1 MPKVTN
7 RLRLWKKSVVVGMSA
22 VLLSTGGSV
31 FAAQD
36 ISGKGHQDMESRIQ
50 MEYLDRGLI
59 AVKTGEGV
67 FLSWRLLAQ
76 EVSGSNETGLT
87 GTDFHVYRDNKLIG
101 EVTDSTNFND
111 SAGKPGSSY
120 FVSAVI
126 GGKEVDQ
133 SAPVTPWN
141 NGYYDLPIQKPADG
155 ITPAGEAYSYSAN
168 DMSVGDVDGDGQ
180 LEYFVKWE
188 PSNAKD
194 VSQVGY
200 TGNTY
205 IDAYTFEGE
214 LLYRIDLGVNIRSGA
229 HYTQLLVYDFDSDG
243 KAELMFKTAPGTKV
257 LRYNTQGKL
266 ISEKYIT
273 MLDEDL
279 AAGYTNKDDYRLS
292 SDGYYEHI
300 VDMFMNWHDYE
311 EVVNGSWPQT
321 LEEAFGI
328 QPKYKYPLSRADAE
342 QLTDYF
348 MDVFAPSK
356 DANRNKFR
364 QFEGFILS
372 GPEYLSVFEG
382 ASGDELKTVRYKP
395 ERSDDGLRWGDYAM
409 NRIEP
414 GNRVDRF
421 LSGVAYLDGEQPYAV
436 FARGYYTRT
445 TLISYSWDGTD
456 LKEYWYVDS
465 GWTPMTNPFRDGPHG
480 RPGTDP
486 EYGQITTQGAHSL
499 SVADVDGD
507 GKQEVVYGS
516 TTIDHDGSVLSNS
529 SAVMPPESASPG
541 VVANLGHGDALHV
554 ANIDPT
560 REGLEVF
567 MVHEGGPYAPY
578 GYALRDAKTGKV
590 IYGAYTGKDTG
601 RGMIGDIDPDHPGL
615 ETWAVGVYTAQGEK
629 ISDKAPGTNMSIKWS
644 KDMTTQII
652 NGSLENTPTI
662 DDWKKGTV
670 LTAEGT
676 RTNNHTKGTPSL
688 VADVFGDWR
697 EEMLV
702 RTVDSSA
709 IRIYTNIEVTEHK
722 LHTLLHDPQ
731 YRAGVA
737 TQNTG
742 YNQPVYTSY
751 YFASDTD
758 FNKVNVPNLLIPGL
772 LNALEQLH
780 ATYVEEGDLKGPV
793 VSQTTNSL
801 KQARHLLDKKSLK
814 QASSFLEKYI
824 SQLNKRNSKDT
835 VSKRAKL
842 NLIHHAE
849 MLIDQWKQ

>member
-1 MPKVTN
+1 MPHVKPKFHG
-7 RLRLWKKSVVVGMSA
+7 WKKVIATGISA
-22 VLLSTGGSV
+22 VLFSTGGTA

-36 ISGKGHQDMESRIQ
+36 TSGKGHQNMENRIQ

-59 AVKTGEGV
+59 AVKTGEGN

-76 EVSGSNETGLT
+76 EVSGSSETGLT
-87 GTDFHVYRDNKLIG
+87 GTDFHVYRDGKFVG
-101 EVTDSTNFND
+101 EVTNSTNFLD
-111 SAGKPGSSY
+111 PAGVAGSSY
-120 FVSAVI
+120 YVSAVSN
-126 GGKEVDQ
+126 GKEVDQ
-133 SAPVTPWN
+133 SNSVMPWN

-180 LEYFVKWE
+180 LEYFVKWD

-205 IDAYTFEGE
+205 VDAYTLTGE

-229 HYTQLLVYDFDSDG
+229 HYTQFLVYDFDGDG
-243 KAELMFKTAPGTKV
+243 KAELMFKTAPGTKI
-257 LRYNTQGKL
+257 LHYNKQGEQTSEEY
-266 ISEKYIT
+266 ISV
-273 MLDEDL
+273 LDEDL
-279 AAGYTNKDDYRLS
+279 AAGYTNEDDYRVS
-292 SDGYYEHI
+292 REGYYEHM
-300 VDMFMNWHDYE
+300 VDMFMDWHDYE
-311 EVVNGSWPQT
+311 EVRNGSWSQT

-328 QPKYKYPLSRADAE
+328 EPKYEYPLSRADAE

-364 QFEGFILS
+364 EFEGFILS
-372 GPEYLSVFEG
+372 GPEYLTVFEG
-382 ASGDELKTVRYKP
+382 ATGQELKTIRYKP
-395 ERSDDGLRWGDYAM
+395 GRTDDGLRWGDYAM

-421 LSGVAYLDGEQPYAV
+421 LSGVAYLDGQQPYAV

-445 TLISYSWDGTD
+445 TLVSYNWDGTN
-456 LKEYWYVDS
+456 LNEYWYVDS
-465 GWTPMTNPFRDGPHG
+465 GWAPMTNPFRDGPHG

-507 GKQEVVYGS
+507 GKQEIVYGS

-529 SAVMPPESASPG
+529 SAVMPPESANPG
-541 VVANLGHGDALHV
+541 AVANLGHGDALHV

-560 REGLEVF
+560 REGLEVY

-578 GYALRDAKTGKV
+578 GYALRDAKTGEV
-590 IYGAYTGKDTG
+590 IYGGYTGKDTG

-629 ISDKAPGTNMSIKWS
+629 ISDKMPGTNMNIKWS

-652 NGSLENTPTI
+652 NGALENTPTI
-662 DDWKKGTV
+662 DDWKKGTI

-709 IRIYTNIEVTEHK
+709 IRIYTNTEVTERK

-758 FNKVNVPNLLIPGL
+758 FNKVNIPNVFIPGL
-772 LNALEQLH
+772 LNVLEQH
-780 ATYVEEGDLKGPV
+780 HRTYVEQEELSGAV
-793 VSQTTNSL
+793 VNQTTNSL
-801 KQARHLLDKKSLK
+801 KQARHHYDKKDLK
-814 QASSFLEKYI
+814 QASFFLEKYI
-824 SQLNKRNSKDT
+824 SQLTKRGGKDT
-835 VSKRAKL
+835 VTEKAKL
-842 NLIHHAE
+842 NLIQHAE
-849 MLIDQWKQ
+849 LLVNQWK

>member
-1 MPKVTN
+1 MAYFSIG
-7 RLRLWKKSVVVGMSA
+7 LFKKIALTGMSVVLIA
-22 VLLSTGGSV
+22 TGGIA
-31 FAAQD
+31 FAAND
-36 ISGKGHQDMESRIQ
+36 INRKGEPSMERRIQ

-59 AVKTGEGV
+59 AVPANNGV
-67 FLSWRLLAQ
+67 FLSWRLLAN
-76 EVSGSNETGLT
+76 EATGSNETGLT
-87 GTDFHVYRDNKLIG
+87 GTDFHIYRDGKRIAQ
-101 EVTDSTNFND
+101 VSDSTNYLDPAGETD
-111 SAGKPGSSY
+111 SRY
-120 FVSAVI
+120 YVSAVVK
-126 GGKEVDQ
+126 GKEVDQ
-133 SAPVTPWN
+133 SEAVIPWGN
-141 NGYYDLPIQKPADG
+141 SYYDLPIQKPQDG
-155 ITPAGEAYSYSAN
+155 ITPAGEAYTYSAN
-168 DMSVGDVDGDGQ
+168 DMSVGDVDGDGK

-205 IDAYTFEGE
+205 IDAYTYEGR

-229 HYTQLLVYDFDSDG
+229 HYTQFLVYDFDGDG

-257 LRYNTQGKL
+257 LRYDDQGDVV
-266 ISEKYIT
+266 SERYIT
-273 MLDEDL
+273 MLKEDL
-279 AAGYTNKDDYRLS
+279 AAGYSNGDDYRLS
-292 SDGYYEHI
+292 SEGYYEHI
-300 VDMFMNWHDYE
+300 VDMFMNWHEYE
-311 EVVNGSWPQT
+311 EVIDGSWPQT

-328 QPKYKYPLSRADAE
+328 APAYDYPLSREDAGHLADH
-342 QLTDYF
+342 F

-382 ASGDELKTVRYKP
+382 ESGAELQTIRYKP
-395 ERSDDGLRWGDYAM
+395 GRYDDGLRWGDYAM

-445 TLISYSWDGTD
+445 TLVSYSWDGEN
-456 LKEYWYVDS
+456 LNEYWYVDS

-507 GKQEVVYGS
+507 GKQEIVYGS
-516 TTIDHDGSVLSNS
+516 ATIDHDGSVLSNA
-529 SAVMPPESASPG
+529 SAVMPPQSANPG
-541 VVANLGHGDALHV
+541 VVAGLGHGDALHV
-554 ANIDPT
+554 ANIDPS
-560 REGLEVF
+560 REGLEVY
-567 MVHEGGPYAPY
+567 MVHEGGAYAPY
-578 GYALRDAKTGKV
+578 GYALRDAKTAEV
-590 IYGAYTGKDTG
+590 IYGAYTGRDTG
-601 RGMIGDIDPDHPGL
+601 RGMIGDVDPDHPGL
-615 ETWAVGVYTAQGEK
+615 ETWAVGLYTAAGQK
-629 ISDKAPGTNMSIKWS
+629 ISDTAPGTNMSIKWS
-644 KDMTTQII
+644 KDMTTQLI

-670 LTAEGT
+670 LIAEGT

-702 RTVDSSA
+702 RTADSSA
-709 IRIYTNIEVTEHK
+709 IRIYSNTEVTSHK

-751 YFASDTD
+751 YFASDMD
-758 FNKVNVPNLLIPGL
+758 FAQVKLPNLSIAGL
-772 LNALEQLH
+772 LPVLEHLH
-780 ATYVEEGDLKGPV
+780 DQYVEEGDLSGAV
-793 VSQTTNSL
+793 VKQLANTL
-801 KQARHLLDKKSLK
+801 KQAVHHYDRGAYE
-814 QASSFLEKYI
+814 QASSFLDKYI
-824 SQLNKRNSKDT
+824 SQLDKRDGKDKI
-835 VSKRAKL
+835 SERARL
-842 NLIHHAE
+842 NLTHHAE
-849 MLIDQWKQ
+849 LLIDELKQK

>member
-1 MPKVTN
+1 MIN
-7 RLRLWKKSVVVGMSA
+7 LRAGLIKKMAVSGMCAILLCTTGIA
-22 VLLSTGGSV
+22 VAEDV
-31 FAAQD
+31 
-36 ISGKGHQDMESRIQ
+36 SGKGHQNMKSQIQ

-59 AVKTGEGV
+59 AVPASNGM
-67 FLSWRLLAQ
+67 FLSWRLLAH
-76 EVSGSNETGLT
+76 EVTGSNETGLT
-87 GTDFHVYRDNKLIG
+87 GADFNVYRNGELIAK
-101 EVTDSTNFND
+101 VSDSTNYLD
-111 SAGKPGSSY
+111 SEGEADSSY
-120 FVSAVI
+120 YVSAVI
-126 GGKEVDQ
+126 NGKEVDQ
-133 SAPVTPWN
+133 SNAVTPWGN
-141 NGYYDLPIQKPADG
+141 TYYDLPLQKPADG
-155 ITPAGEAYSYSAN
+155 TTPAGEAYTYSAN

-229 HYTQLLVYDFDSDG
+229 HYTQFLVYDFDGDG

-257 LRYNTQGKL
+257 LRYNGQGAV
-266 ISEKYIT
+266 ISEQYIT
-273 MLDEDL
+273 MLKDDL
-279 AAGYTNKDDYRLS
+279 AAGYSNEDDYRLS
-292 SDGYYEHI
+292 SEGYYEHI
-300 VDMFMNWHDYE
+300 VDMFMSWHDYE
-311 EVVNGSWPQT
+311 EVKDGSWPQT

-328 QPKYKYPLSRADAE
+328 KPRYHYPLVREDAE
-342 QLTDYF
+342 QLANYF

-364 QFEGFILS
+364 EFEGFILS
-372 GPEYLSVFEG
+372 GPEYLTVFEG
-382 ASGDELKTVRYKP
+382 ASGKELKTVRYKP
-395 ERSDDGLRWGDYAM
+395 GRYDDGLRWGDYAM

-421 LSGVAYLDGEQPYAV
+421 LSGVAYLDGAQPYAV

-445 TLISYSWDGTD
+445 TLVSYSWDGKD

-507 GKQEVVYGS
+507 GRQEIVYGS

-529 SAVMPPESASPG
+529 SAVMPPQSANPG
-541 VVANLGHGDALHV
+541 AVANLGHGDALHV
-554 ANIDPT
+554 ANIDPS
-560 REGLEVF
+560 REGLEVY

-578 GYALRDAKTGKV
+578 GYALRDGKTGEV
-590 IYGAYTGKDTG
+590 IYGAYTGRDTG
-601 RGMIGDIDPDHPGL
+601 RGMIGDVDPDHPGL
-615 ETWAVGVYTAQGEK
+615 ETWAVGLYSAQGEK
-629 ISDKAPGTNMSIKWS
+629 ISDQAPGTNMSIKWS

-652 NGSLENTPTI
+652 NGSLETTPTI

-702 RTVDSSA
+702 RTADSSA
-709 IRIYTNIEVTEHK
+709 IRIYSNTEVTHHK

-751 YFASDTD
+751 YFASDME
-758 FNKVNVPNLLIPGL
+758 FGKVNLPQLSMAGL
-772 LNALEQLH
+772 LQALEQLH
-780 ATYVEEGDLKGPV
+780 ESYVEAGDLKGAV
-793 VSQTTNSL
+793 VNQTTNTL
-801 KQARHLLDKKSLK
+801 RQARHHYDKKALK
-814 QASSFLEKYI
+814 QASSFLAKYI
-824 SQLNKRNSKDT
+824 SQLDKRGGKDT
-835 VSKRAKL
+835 VSERAEL
-842 NLIHHAE
+842 NLTRHAE
-849 MLIDQWKQ
+849 LLIEEWKSK